1 MGFSDY
7 FINSTKNKIGVLK
20 HGCEHNPSGE
30 VKICDSAELADFIKR
45 LNINGLIIVGV
56 YDETHLK
63 LYKEAALK
71 AGLNPL
77 LLRVVDYR
85 WGDEAIAQNT
95 VMLERNFVA
104 DKAQVIDITLPLSR
118 REVITG
124 AVKVGK
130 DRVDKPVYISDYCG
144 YLYRE
149 CTVCQDS
156 CPYNAI
162 TVDKKSGVKIDYE
175 KCTAC
180 GLCVASCP
188 ESALQFPSAPQRSI
202 FDLSALKGNKT
213 ISCYKDKGN
222 SIKLPCIAMLS
233 LEDLLALRS
242 SGEVYLRCV
251 GCELEKNLEKLKQNV
266 MAVNSVIGGIKF
278 EIRGNTEKSV
288 EPVPFT
294 IRLDNVEKRSDLRKR
309 FKENK
314 LKDIL
319 SYDVKVDDS
328 CTLCEACAKW
338 CPVSA
343 LKIENIDGQKA
354 LTFDPDPCIGCNI
367 CINVCP
373 ESSKDGSGKAIKVYR
388 GKSEKKV
395 LARDY
400 LVKCR
405 VCGAPVGSR
414 RSLNRIKEVMRK
426 QGMEVDDEW
435 LELCPK
441 HRSEYAVKKF
451 LGPNSQF
458 KPRGSVKDD

>member
-1 MGFSDY
+1 MAFSDS
-7 FINSTKNKIGVLK
+7 FIQSSKNKIGVLK

-30 VKICDSAELADFIKR
+30 VKTCDSAELADFIKK
-45 LNINGLIIVGV
+45 LNVKGLIIVGI
-56 YDETHLK
+56 YDEAHLK

-85 WGDEAIAQNT
+85 WGEEAVGQNASL
-95 VMLERNFVA
+95 LEHNWLA
-104 DKAQVIDITLPLSR
+104 DKAQEVDITLPLSR
-118 REVITG
+118 REVIRG
-124 AVKVGK
+124 AIKIGK
-130 DRVDKPVYISDYCG
+130 DRLDKPVYVPDYCG
-144 YLYRE
+144 YLFRE

-162 TVDKKSGVKIDYE
+162 TTDKKSGVVINYD

-188 ESALQFPSAPQRSI
+188 ESALQFPSVTQRSI
-202 FDLSALKGNKT
+202 FDLSTIKGNKT
-213 ISCYKDKGN
+213 ISCYKDAGN

-233 LEDLLALRS
+233 VEDLLALRS
-242 SGEVYLRCV
+242 SGELNLKCV
-251 GCELEKNLEKLKQNV
+251 GCELEKNLDKLKHDIKS
-266 MAVNSVIGGIKF
+266 VNSAVGGIKL
-278 EIRGNTEKSV
+278 EVKGKIEESAK
-288 EPVPFT
+288 PLPFT
-294 IRLDNVEKRSDLRKR
+294 ISLDNVEKRSDVNKR
-309 FKENK
+309 VSEKR

-319 SYDVKVDDS
+319 SFDVTVDDS

-343 LKIENIDGQKA
+343 LKIENIEGQEA
-354 LTFDPDPCIGCNI
+354 LTFDPEPCIGCNV

-373 ESSKDGSGKAIKVYR
+373 VSLNNGLGKAINVNR

-395 LARDY
+395 LAKDY
-400 LVKCR
+400 VVKCR

-414 RSLNRIKEVMRK
+414 RSLNHIKEVMKK

-441 HRSEYAVKKF
+441 HRSEYAAKKL

-458 KPRGSVKDD
+458 KPRQR